1 MNIRDTLKRAAA
13 TCFAA
18 DLPEYDWK
26 TLNLFRDSGAGKSL
40 LIRLAIAT
48 VLMACGLF
56 FTAGGVLW
64 YILLILSVLAAGY
77 DYLAAAILCILG
89 GKPLRSAVWLS
100 VCMIAVIAAGAPVD
114 AAIVDILDQTEV
126 SHERQ

>member
-48 VLMACGLF
+48 VLMACELF

-77 DYLAAAILCILG
+77 DYLAAAIL
-89 GKPLRSAVWLS
+89 
-100 VCMIAVIAAGAPVD
+100 
-114 AAIVDILDQTEV
+114 
-126 SHERQ
+126 